1 MTLHTEVLTDR
12 QVRVLDAIAPV
23 AEAAHFYL
31 AGGTAVALRFG
42 HRRSDDFDWFA
53 TRIGHPEALAAT
65 IRATGLAVDSLELAA
80 GTVNCLIGGVK
91 VQFLEFAYPLL
102 APPDAWPD
110 KRVALASLR
119 DLGAMKLLAIAQR
132 GARKDFVD
140 VYELLRQGARLSTM
154 LEDFRAKFQADS
166 ISVLRGLAYF
176 DDAELEP
183 MPEMLFPVTWSNVRD
198 GITDALRTGLREQAP
213 PASEA

>member
-1 MTLHTEVLTDR
+1 MIFHPEVLTGR

-23 AEAAHFYL
+23 SEAGHFYL
-31 AGGTAVALRFG
+31 AGGTAIALRCG
-42 HRRSDDFDWFA
+42 HRRSEDFDWFA
-53 TRIGHPEALAAT
+53 ARVGRPEALAAR
-65 IRATGLAVDSLELAA
+65 IRKTDLGLDSLELAA
-80 GTVNCLIGGVK
+80 GTVNCRIGEVK

-102 APPDAWPD
+102 EGTDAWPE

-140 VYELLRQGARLSTM
+140 VYALLRQGMTLPNM
-154 LEDFRAKFQADS
+154 LDDFRAKFKADPMP
-166 ISVLRGLAYF
+166 VLRGLAFF

-183 MPEMLFPVTWSNVRD
+183 MPEMLAAVSWPKVRK
-198 GITDALRTGLREQAP
+198 GIADALRAVLR
-213 PASEA
+213 

>member
-23 AEAAHFYL
+23 AESAHFYL

-42 HRRSDDFDWFA
+42 HRRSEDFDWFA
-53 TRIGHPEALAAT
+53 ADVSHPEALAPT
-65 IRATGLAVDSLELAA
+65 IRNAGLAVDSLELSVGTINCRIA
-80 GTVNCLIGGVK
+80 GVH

-102 APPDAWPD
+102 AAWD
-110 KRVALASLR
+110 MWTERRVALASLR
-119 DLGAMKLLAIAQR
+119 DLGAMKLLAVAQR
-132 GARKDFVD
+132 GSRKDFVD

-154 LEDFRAKFQADS
+154 LEDFRVKFQADP

-183 MPEMLFPVTWSNVRD
+183 MPEMLTGITWADVRD
-198 GITDALRTGLREQAP
+198 GITDALRAVLR
-213 PASEA
+213 

>member
-1 MTLHTEVLTDR
+1 MTLHTEVLSDR
-12 QVRVLDAIAPV
+12 QVHVLDAIAPV

-42 HRRSDDFDWFA
+42 HRRSEDFDWFA
-53 TRIGHPEALAAT
+53 ADVEHPEALAAS
-65 IRATGLAVDSLELAA
+65 IRGAALPVEGLELAV
-80 GTVNCLIGGVK
+80 GTVNCRIAGVH

-102 APPDAWPD
+102 AASDTWPE

-132 GARKDFVD
+132 GSRKDFVD
-140 VYELLRQGARLSTM
+140 VYELLQHGARLSTM
-154 LEDFRAKFQADS
+154 LDDFRAKFQADP
-166 ISVLRGLAYF
+166 ISVLRGLAFF

-183 MPEMLFPVTWSNVRD
+183 MPEMLAAITWSNVRD
-198 GITDALRTGLREQAP
+198 GITAALRAVLR
-213 PASEA
+213 